1 MISFVIPAAEY
12 YPSLGR
18 TVKTLRGRR
27 GVEVIIVTDGEGP
40 HLKRLRELEG
50 DNIKVVYLGSKRQ
63 GKVKAVNEGAKIA
76 RGDLVFMDAD
86 TEFAHLNFLELIR
99 EGFEKYDVFT
109 GKIICRAEN
118 WIQKMA
124 YMDLLAIGA
133 VIKRSM
139 ELGIVPGL
147 HGAFICVRKDVYEEL
162 GGFRPVITE
171 DIDFGIR
178 AWEKKFRLGYI
189 EELVLYTRAP
199 QSFREWWKQRR
210 RWASGGAQMV
220 KRNWRLV
227 VKNLKLVV
235 PSLIKIYPSIV
246 AVFSLWLLPLAPLTA
261 LTGIFGSLALAWN
274 NGKILEEYVRIRD
287 LVIYS
292 LFYNPLWFATAVI
305 SVVRPRAPFWVVPEA
320 PQ

>member
-12 YPSLGR
+12 YPALRR
-18 TVKTLRGRR
+18 TVERLRGRR
-27 GVEVIIVTDGEGP
+27 DVEVIIVTDGDHP
-40 HLKRLRELEG
+40 SIPKVLELAGE
-50 DNIKVVYLGSKRQ
+50 NIRVLDLGRKKQ
-63 GKVKAVNEGAKIA
+63 GKVKAVNEGAKLA

-86 TEFAHLNFLELIR
+86 TEFAYPNFLDLIR
-99 EGFEKYDVFT
+99 EGFQKYDVFT

-147 HGAFICVRKDVYEEL
+147 HGAFICVRKEVYEEL

-189 EELVLYTRAP
+189 EDLVLYTRAP
-199 QSFREWWKQRR
+199 QSFGEWWKQRR

-227 VKNLKLVV
+227 LKNLKLVV

-246 AVFSLWLLPLAPLTA
+246 TVFSLWLLPLAPLTA

-287 LVIYS
+287 LVVYS
-292 LFYNPLWFATAVI
+292 LVYNPLWFATAVI
-305 SVVRPRAPFWVVPEA
+305 SVIRPRAPFWVVPEA